1 MKKKANIAILGTHLS
16 WDGGVDFLSYLIKGI
31 TTYNPQA
38 NIILLLPY
46 DKIAL
51 AKNLVLKLIEIKST
65 PGTLFKK
72 NFFRVENRNTPIINS
87 FKANGFK
94 FQIEYYNYTESD
106 LMRKLQAT
114 NADIVF
120 PTMKSFGRKLS
131 IPWIGYIPDLQHKY
145 FPDNF
150 TLKEKKSRDRKYQT
164 LLNEAKG
171 IIVNSDS
178 VRQDLINFYNVK
190 FNNIFSL
197 PFTPPAPIP
206 ALIQP
211 EDKIRAKYQLT
222 EPYFIISNQFWKHK
236 DHLTAFK
243 ALQIFQKKSY
253 SHKQIKLVCTGR
265 LYDNRFPGYVKEL
278 LLEVD
283 NLKLADNIL
292 FTNFISK
299 SDQLSLINYCM
310 AVIQPTQ
317 FEGGPGGGIGY
328 NAVSYGKPIIL
339 SDIPINKEVQGEHVF
354 FFETGNPSN
363 LADMMQKLFD
373 TRVKNENNIQML
385 IQRGKDRTIELGKKL
400 DTIFTTVTNQWS

>member
-51 AKNLVLKLIEIKST
+51 AKNLALKLIEIKST

-106 LMRKLQAT
+106 LMRKLQAA